1 MQLLKSKDIQSQ
13 FGISKS
19 TLYRWVNERGFPKP
33 IKFGSGVARWKQDEV
48 ELWLESQSNG

>member
-1 MQLLKSKDIQSQ
+1 MQFMKSKEIQNQ

-33 IKFGSGVARWKQDEV
+33 IKFGSGVARWDKNEV
-48 ELWLESQSNG
+48 ELWVQGHLNG